1 MQRFHMNVAVFT
13 IAASKKQ
20 DKKTYL
26 EKNIFTGRVND
37 KMSRKSTFTGRS
49 NDKMIRFRS
58 EEFPTTP
65 RSNKPLKHKYL
76 VRNSILIKL
85 NFYNQMNNPL

>member
-1 MQRFHMNVAVFT
+1 MNVALFT
-13 IAASKKQ
+13 ITASKNQ
-20 DKKTYL
+20 DKKSYL

-58 EEFPTTP
+58 EEFPTTL
-65 RSNKPLKHKYL
+65 RSNKPLKHRCSMQTIACCWKICPNL
-76 VRNSILIKL
+76 HTIK
-85 NFYNQMNNPL
+85 